1 MRTLVQGSPVV
12 ALGQTGVID
21 DGAVIVEG
29 RRIEAVGRRVDLEQ
43 RGPFDAILGGPGTL
57 VMPGFINCHYHSELA
72 AGPGHYQDIFE
83 RANLYVH
90 TGYGPAQERDLYLTT
105 QLGIAKAIRGG
116 QTAAVD
122 MYYGRPSMHHFGT
135 EAALDAYKDAGFRVA
150 FGLVSR
156 DQNIYAHEPN
166 QAFLARFSAEL
177 AAEMAASPMGYAWP
191 VDDVMSTYDHL
202 VRSWDGRDELIR
214 TILAPDWTP
223 ACSDDLYRRC
233 RRAADEYGTGI
244 TSHVLE
250 TRAEMHWNT
259 VVNGEPALA
268 RLARLGVLGPDMTCA
283 HFVWVT
289 DEESRFADSGAVA
302 SNNPGSN
309 LRLSAGI
316 CRTRD
321 IMGSG
326 GRIGFGTDGISFSD
340 CEDMFAELR
349 LAAYLQRDPRDFDF
363 ARIDSLQL
371 LRAAGDNG
379 SRAVRQEGQLGRLEP
394 GAFADL
400 LVVDTNRILSPRGR
414 YEHSP
419 LLDVLLDRAQA
430 SDIRTVL
437 INGEVVMRDGVLTTI
452 DEAAI
457 LAEFEAN
464 SATRLYRPT
473 AEVVRWAELGSLATA
488 ELGGLYAPAYGATLD
503 AAATYNTTGTTR
515 PSGGAPRC

>member
-1 MRTLVQGSPVV
+1 MRTLVRGGTVA
-12 ALGQTGVID
+12 ALGQVGVVD

-29 RRIEAVGRRVDLEQ
+29 RRITAVGRREELEH
-43 RGPFDAILGGPGTL
+43 RGPFDAVLGGPDTL

-90 TGYGPAQERDLYLTT
+90 TGYGPAEERDLYLTT
-105 QLGIAKAIRGG
+105 QLGLAKAIRGG

-122 MYYGRPSMHHFGT
+122 MYYGRPSMPHFGT
-135 EAALDAYKDAGFRVA
+135 EAALQAYRDAGFRVA

-166 QAFLARFSAEL
+166 QQFLARFPTEL
-177 AAEMAASPMGYAWP
+177 AAEMDRSPMGYAWP
-191 VDDVMSTYDHL
+191 VEDVMSTYDHL
-202 VRSWDGRDELIR
+202 VRDWDGRDDLVR

-223 ACSDDLYRRC
+223 ACSDELYRLC
-233 RRAADEYGTGI
+233 RRKADEYGTGI

-250 TRAEMHWNT
+250 TRSEMYWNS
-259 VVNGEPALA
+259 VVNGEAALA
-268 RLARLGVLGPDMTCA
+268 RLARLGVLGADMTCA

-289 DEESRFADSGAVA
+289 DDELSIFADSGAVA

-326 GRIGFGTDGISFSD
+326 GRVGFGTDGISFSD

-349 LAAYLQRDPRDFDF
+349 LAAYLQRDPRDFDV
-363 ARIDSLQL
+363 ARLDSMEL

-379 SRAVRQEGQLGRLEP
+379 ARAVRQEGMLGRLEA

-400 LVVDTNRILSPRGR
+400 LLVDTGRILSPRGR
-414 YEHSP
+414 YAHSP
-419 LLDVLLDRAQA
+419 LLDVVLDRAQS

-437 INGEVVMRDGVLTTI
+437 INGEVVMRDRVLTTI
-452 DEAAI
+452 DEVAI
-457 LAEFEAN
+457 LEEFEAS
-464 SATRLYRPT
+464 SAPRLYQPT
-473 AEVVRWAELGSLATA
+473 AEVARWAELGALATA
-488 ELGGLYAPAYGATLD
+488 EIGSVYGPAYDSGHR
-503 AAATYNTTGTTR
+503 AAATYNTRGFAR
-515 PSGGAPRC
+515 PAGGA